1 MKAYVIPLVFVFTF
15 IQIFAQNKTLTL
27 HYPNDS
33 TNVVDISD
41 LDSMT
46 IFICGVSKV
55 YYEGQAYNTIQIGD
69 QCWLKENLNVGTRIN
84 INQNSSDN
92 AVIEKSCYGDNEDN
106 CDEYGGLYSWDE
118 AMQYD
123 TTGGSR
129 GICPEGWHIPTK
141 AELTILYNEVSGSG
155 NALKE
160 IGQGSGAGAGT
171 NTSGF
176 SALLAGYRHFNS
188 FYSELNSI
196 GHFWSSTLDASIR
209 AYAVHLNMNSTT
221 DLITFHTGI
230 WSGYGFCIRC
240 IKD

>member
-1 MKAYVIPLVFVFTF
+1 MKSTIILFVFVMSMLSVY
-15 IQIFAQNKTLTL
+15 AQNKSLTL
-27 HYPNDS
+27 HYPDS
-33 TNVVDISD
+33 TKVLDISG

-55 YYEGQAYNTIQIGD
+55 YYEGQVYNTVQIGD

-84 INQNSSDN
+84 INDNSSDDGI
-92 AVIEKSCYGDNEDN
+92 IEKSCYGDNEAN

-123 TTGGSR
+123 TTNGSR
-129 GICPEGWHIPTK
+129 GICPPGWHIPTIGEYTVLK
-141 AELTILYNEVSGSG
+141 NAVSNSG

-176 SALLAGYRHFNS
+176 SGLLAGYRHFNS
-188 FYSELNSI
+188 HYSELNYI
-196 GHFWSSTLDASIR
+196 GHFWSSTLDALTR
-209 AYAVHLNMNSTT
+209 TYALHMYLNSSTNN
-221 DLITFHTGI
+221 IVFHTGI

>member
-1 MKAYVIPLVFVFTF
+1 MKITTISLVLLLIVINGN
-15 IQIFAQNKTLTL
+15 AQNKSLTL

-33 TNVVDISD
+33 TNVLDISG

-55 YYEGQAYNTIQIGD
+55 YYEGQAYNTVQIGD
-69 QCWLKENLNVGTRIN
+69 QCWLNENLNVGTRIN
-84 INQNSSDN
+84 ISQNSSDN
-92 AVIEKSCYGDNEDN
+92 GVIEKSCYGDNEDN

-123 TTGGSR
+123 TTNGSR
-129 GICPEGWHIPTK
+129 GICPEGWHIPTI
-141 AELTILYNEVSGSG
+141 AELTVLKNTVSGSG

-160 IGQGSGAGAGT
+160 IGQGFGAGAGT

-176 SALLAGYRHFNS
+176 SALLAGYRHFTS
-188 FYSELNSI
+188 YYGELNVN
-196 GHFWSSTLDASIR
+196 GHIWSSTLDDFNRIIATHM
-209 AYAVHLNMNSTT
+209 YLNSTT
-221 DLITFHTGI
+221 DDIIFHIGQ